1 MSRQIKK
8 IAFAHVPKRAGEKPK
23 EKKKRKG
30 QNNAEQRP
38 VDEEVIPR
46 EEDVDFPK
54 SLAFT
59 VIWHNKNDLKVVY
72 KGPPKSKAM

>member
-1 MSRQIKK
+1 MKK

-30 QNNAEQRP
+30 QNNAVQRP
-38 VDEEVIPR
+38 VDEFITR

-54 SLAFT
+54 PLPFT
-59 VIWHNKNDLKVVY
+59 DIWHK
-72 KGPPKSKAM
+72 